1 MSSVASDSLICS
13 STESVS
19 SVAMVSPA
27 FTSSPFLTST
37 DSIFTP
43 VTSEAIVCSL
53 IASTVPVKL
62 WYV

>member
-1 MSSVASDSLICS
+1 
-13 STESVS
+13 
-19 SVAMVSPA
+19 MVSPA